1 MIKLSEES
9 MQKLG
14 LLHQNSQVMNA
25 VEKPLKENRSVTPV
39 NMWTISKWNRIIA
52 DTEEVLVVWLKDQVS
67 HNILFSQS
75 LIQSKTLTLIH
86 AVKAAR

>member
-39 NMWTISKWNRIIA
+39 NMWTISKWKRIIA
-52 DTEEVLVVWLKDQVS
+52 DTE
-67 HNILFSQS
+67 
-75 LIQSKTLTLIH
+75 
-86 AVKAAR
+86 